1 MRGARVW
8 VAVLVAAACHKSAD
22 APASEGPSSTAD
34 QDALWKL
41 APNDAMFG
49 VIASPRALAMIEHA
63 WGDVRALMAATPEL
77 APALVKIGAMFTT
90 PDLSF
95 ASFGLTA
102 TKGAALFMISATKG
116 IAILPVGDRDKFLAA
131 THGMRGS
138 AADKLDS
145 DVTCTETHGVYA
157 CASDP
162 ALFDRLG
169 NGTLSAAPAGA
180 RGDIELA
187 ARGLPIDDKPT
198 SFAGVAQLSRGAIVL
213 RAAIAGLPPK
223 LLLAL
228 GSASEPRIDGDRTT
242 GFAVG
247 HLRNIIALSPAANDD
262 ELFGS
267 GYSIAAVARTIDDP
281 VTLTMEAQTFDARV
295 PLTDPAPLHAV
306 LIEHCKDLHGELADG
321 TCHIDVPH
329 VPGVALDVW
338 LDGNTLRAGQ
348 KAAPPGPSVELPPLG
363 KELAASPWQFAMY
376 GHGSVLGAG
385 ALLAQQ
391 TQLAQLHDD
400 EGDIARVAVRV
411 ATFVNEIGAAA
422 RIDHDQLRIVLG
434 VRTAWAN
441 SDEVVTRLLAIPAKA
456 VLEGKGD
463 ELVAQIIAGAPSSPL
478 ANDVKAGFGGMLVQT
493 AALGAMAAVA
503 IPAFQDYMSRAKES
517 DVTLQLNL
525 LGRMLV
531 RIYGE
536 NQTLPVGDS
545 AVLPA
550 GQCCGQAGNKCFA
563 DPLAFTN
570 DKVWNQIGFVLEQP
584 IAYQFRYHSD
594 DGKSATVQA
603 AADLACDGKQA
614 IYTLRVTIDPG
625 TRGATYT
632 IEAEGQPHGV
642 Y

>member
-1 MRGARVW
+1 MR
-8 VAVLVAAACHKSAD
+8 VAPVYVALVVAAACHK
-22 APASEGPSSTAD
+22 APAGDVAAPSSTVD

-41 APNDAMFG
+41 APSDAMFG
-49 VIASPRALAMIEHA
+49 AIASPRALAMIEHA

-77 APALVKIGAMFTT
+77 APTLVKIGARFTT

-102 TKGAALFMISATKG
+102 TKGAALFMIGPNKG

-138 AADKLDS
+138 ASDKLDS
-145 DVTCTETHGVYA
+145 DTTCMETHGVYA

-180 RGDIELA
+180 RGDIEFA

-198 SFAGVAQLSRGAIVL
+198 SFAAVVQLSRGAVVL
-213 RAAIAGLPPK
+213 RGAIAGLPPK
-223 LLLAL
+223 LLLAM
-228 GSASEPRIDGDRTT
+228 GSASQPRVDGERTT

-247 HLRNIIALSPAANDD
+247 HLKNIIALSPAANDD

-267 GYSIAAVARTIDDP
+267 GYSVAAVARTIDDP
-281 VTLTMEAQTFDARV
+281 LTLTMDAQSFDARV
-295 PLTDPAPLHAV
+295 PLTDPVPLHAL
-306 LIEHCKDLHGELADG
+306 LIDRCEQLHGHIVDG
-321 TCHIDVPH
+321 ACHIDIPNVSGIA
-329 VPGVALDVW
+329 VDVW

-348 KAAPPGPSVELPPLG
+348 KGASGVAAGPVVDLPPLG

-376 GHGSVLGAG
+376 GHGSILGAG

-391 TQLAQLHDD
+391 TQLAQLSDD
-400 EGDIARVAVRV
+400 DGNIARVAVRV
-411 ATFVNEIGAAA
+411 ATFINEIGAAV
-422 RIDHDQLRIVLG
+422 RVDHDELRIVLG

-441 SDEVVTRLLAIPAKA
+441 PDEVVTRLLAIPAKS

-463 ELVAQIIAGAPSSPL
+463 QLVAPIVAAAPSSPL

-493 AALGAMAAVA
+493 AMLGGMAAA
-503 IPAFQDYMSRAKES
+503 SIPAFMDYMSRAKES
-517 DVTLQLNL
+517 DVTVQ
-525 LGRMLV
+525 LGRLGRTLV
-531 RIYGE
+531 RAYGE
-536 NQTLPVGDS
+536 TQAFPVGDS
-545 AVLPA
+545 ALLPA

-563 DPLAFTN
+563 DPAAFAS
-570 DKVWNQIGFVLEQP
+570 DKIWNQLGFALEEP
-584 IAYQFRYHSD
+584 SAYQFRYHSD
-594 DGKSATVQA
+594 DGKSATVQSVG
-603 AADLACDGKQA
+603 DLDCDGKQA
-614 IYTLRVTIDPG
+614 IYTLRVTIDPS

-632 IEAEGQPHGV
+632 IEPPHG

>member
-1 MRGARVW
+1 MR
-8 VAVLVAAACHKSAD
+8 VAGVFVALLVATACHKT
-22 APASEGPSSTAD
+22 PAGDVGAPSSTTD

-41 APNDAMFG
+41 APSDTMFG
-49 VIASPRALAMIEHA
+49 AIASPRALAMLEHA
-63 WGDVRALMAATPEL
+63 WGDLRALMASTPEL
-77 APALVKIGAMFTT
+77 EPALVKIGAMVAT

-95 ASFGLTA
+95 ASLGLTA
-102 TKGAALFMISATKG
+102 TKGAALFMIGPNKG

-138 AADKLDS
+138 ASDKLDAET
-145 DVTCTETHGVYA
+145 TCMETHGVYA

-180 RGDIELA
+180 RGDIEFA

-198 SFAGVAQLSRGAIVL
+198 SFAGVVQLARGAVVL
-213 RAAIAGLPPK
+213 RGTIAGLPPK
-223 LLLAL
+223 LLLAM

-247 HLRNIIALSPAANDD
+247 HLKNIIALSPAANDD

-267 GYSIAAVARTIDDP
+267 GYTIAAVARTIDDP
-281 VTLTMEAQTFDARV
+281 LTLTMEAQSFDARV
-295 PLTDPAPLHAV
+295 PLTDPAPLHAL
-306 LIEHCKDLHGELADG
+306 LIARCEQLHGHLADG
-321 TCHIDVPH
+321 ACRIDIPNVQGIA
-329 VPGVALDVW
+329 VDVW
-338 LDGNTLRAGQ
+338 LDGYTLRAGQ
-348 KAAPPGPSVELPPLG
+348 KGVAAGPVVELPPLG

-376 GHGSVLGAG
+376 GHGSILGAG

-391 TQLAQLHDD
+391 TQLAQLSAQAD
-400 EGDIARVAVRV
+400 EGGNIARVAVRV
-411 ATFVNEIGAAA
+411 ATFINEIGAAV

-463 ELVAQIIAGAPSSPL
+463 QLVAPIIAAAPSSPL

-493 AALGAMAAVA
+493 AMLGGMAAA
-503 IPAFQDYMSRAKES
+503 SIPAFMDYMSRAKES
-517 DVTLQLNL
+517 DVTLQLGR

-531 RIYGE
+531 RTYGE
-536 NQTLPVGDS
+536 TQAFPVGDS

-563 DPLAFTN
+563 DPTAFAS
-570 DKVWNQIGFVLEQP
+570 DKIWNQIGFVLEES

-603 AADLACDGKQA
+603 VGDLECDGKQA
-614 IYTLRVTIDPG
+614 IYTLRVTIDPS

-632 IEAEGQPHGV
+632 IEPPHGV